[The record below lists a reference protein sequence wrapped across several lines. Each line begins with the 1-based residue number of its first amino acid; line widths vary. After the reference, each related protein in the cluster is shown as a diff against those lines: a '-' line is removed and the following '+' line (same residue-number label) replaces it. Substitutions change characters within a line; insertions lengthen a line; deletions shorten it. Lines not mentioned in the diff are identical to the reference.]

1 MFSPFVFGKIASG
14 DAFTDRE
21 EEQKRL
27 VENFRSHINSV
38 IISPRR
44 WGKSS
49 LVRKV
54 GETLQRGKSPIRFC
68 YLDLFNVRTEQEFYA
83 HFAREVLRVSYSKWE
98 ERLDSAKRFFK
109 RLTPKFSMG
118 TDPLNDFSVSFDLE
132 ETRDAPEE
140 ILDLPERIC
149 QHRKIELV
157 ICLDEFQNIGF
168 FDEPL
173 AFQKKM
179 RAQWQHHKQT
189 TYCLYGSKRH
199 MMTELFENKSMPFYK
214 FGDVVFLQKIPE
226 QYWVKYLIDGF
237 ARTGKSLKK
246 EFAERIA
253 REMENHPYFVQ
264 QLAHTIWTRT
274 VKVCTGKEYS
284 EAVDVLLREHGILFQ
299 REIDGLTNSQL
310 NFLKALCRNVAQ
322 LSSAETLKKHKMGSS
337 GNVNRIKSS
346 LVSKEVL
353 DIIPQGIS
361 FIDPMFKRWFSTIY
375 MKP

>member
-1 MFSPFVFGKIASG
+1 MVSPFVYGKIASG

-27 VENFRSHINSV
+27 SENIRSHINSV
-38 IISPRR
+38 LISPRR

-49 LVRKV
+49 LVLKV
-54 GETLQRGKSPIRFC
+54 GDALQRGKTPIRFC
-68 YLDLFNVRTEQEFYA
+68 YIDLFNVRTEQEFYS
-83 HFAREVLRVSYSKWE
+83 HFAREVLRVSYSKWD
-98 ERLDSAKRFFK
+98 ERLNSAKRFFK

-132 ETRDAPEE
+132 ETKDAPDE

-179 RAQWQHHKQT
+179 RAQWQHHKHA

-226 QYWVKYLIDGF
+226 HYWVKYLIDGF
-237 ARTGKSLKK
+237 ART
-246 EFAERIA
+246 
-253 REMENHPYFVQ
+253 PY
-264 QLAHTIWTRT
+264 
-274 VKVCTGKEYS
+274 G
-284 EAVDVLLREHGILFQ
+284 
-299 REIDGLTNSQL
+299 
-310 NFLKALCRNVAQ
+310 
-322 LSSAETLKKHKMGSS
+322 
-337 GNVNRIKSS
+337 
-346 LVSKEVL
+346 
-353 DIIPQGIS
+353 
-361 FIDPMFKRWFSTIY
+361 
-375 MKP
+375 